1 MTAGHGS
8 REGEPVPQH
17 AGLLR
22 RLGAMLYD
30 GLLLLGV
37 LMMATALFL
46 PFTGGEAVDA
56 RQHPVLEFAYR
67 AMLLVLFVGF
77 FGLFWTRSG
86 QTLGMASWRIRVE
99 REDGTLLGWGDT
111 LRRLAWALVS
121 LLPLGLGLLWV
132 LFDPQRRAWHDRL
145 SRTRVVV
152 VPKGSASR

>member
-1 MTAGHGS
+1 MGAPA
-8 REGEPVPQH
+8 REH

-22 RLGAMLYD
+22 RLGALLYD

-37 LMMATALFL
+37 LMVATALFL

-56 RQHPVLEFAYR
+56 QQHPLLEFGYR
-67 AMLLVLFVGF
+67 AMLLLLVVGF

-86 QTLGMASWRIRVE
+86 QTLGMASWRIKVE

-111 LRRLAWALVS
+111 LRRLGWALVS

-132 LFDPQRRAWHDRL
+132 MVDPQKRAWHDRL

-152 VPKGSASR
+152 LPKGSAPR